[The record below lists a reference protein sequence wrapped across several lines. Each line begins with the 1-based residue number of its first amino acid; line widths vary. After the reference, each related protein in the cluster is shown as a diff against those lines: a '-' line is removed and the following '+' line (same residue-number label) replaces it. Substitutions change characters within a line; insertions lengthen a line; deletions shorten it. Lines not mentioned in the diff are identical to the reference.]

1 MKFFQEQ
8 SSVTDLTTE
17 FILPDILQ
25 VGTETAERENS
36 FTRVH
41 RDFALYKNLVKQ
53 FFSSGKKM
61 ESYEVKDWFN
71 LNQSNI
77 PTISYFASIIHSIPP
92 SQIENERDFSLA
104 GVIARARRATL
115 TVENLAMLV
124 FINKNNK
131 YKSNKID
138 TSNKVKNIFEDSFY
152 DVQEKIDDV
161 EAFLKENGEDL
172 M

>member
-1 MKFFQEQ
+1 M
-8 SSVTDLTTE
+8 
-17 FILPDILQ
+17 
-25 VGTETAERENS
+25 GTETAESENS

-53 FFSSGKKM
+53 FFSRGKKM
-61 ESYEVKDWFN
+61 ESYEVMDWFHE
-71 LNQSNI
+71 NQSNI
-77 PTISYFASIIHSIPP
+77 PTISNFASIIHSIPP

-131 YKSNKID
+131 YKSDKSD
-138 TSNKVKNIFEDSFY
+138 TSNKVKNIFEASFN
-152 DVQEKIDDV
+152 DVQEEIDDV
-161 EAFLKENGEDL
+161 EAFLTENGEDL